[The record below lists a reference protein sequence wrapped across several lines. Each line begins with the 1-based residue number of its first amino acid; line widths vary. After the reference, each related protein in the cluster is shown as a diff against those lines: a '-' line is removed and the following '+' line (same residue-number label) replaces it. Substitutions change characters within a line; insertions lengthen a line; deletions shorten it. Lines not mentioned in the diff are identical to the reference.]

1 MSSISSYADIIR
13 RKKEIELQKEFLWE
27 EISQLHKSDSS
38 QAKSYWV
45 QQLMSIDPAIILQ
58 TWKIAVQVRNYFKS
72 DSPDED

>member
-1 MSSISSYADIIR
+1 MSSISTYTDIVR
-13 RKKEIELQKEFLWE
+13 RKKEIELQKKFLWE

-38 QAKSYWV
+38 QGKSFWV
-45 QQLMSIDPAIILQ
+45 QQLMSIDPAVILQ

>member
-27 EISQLHKSDSS
+27 EISQLHKSDSG
-38 QAKSYWV
+38 QGKSFWV
-45 QQLMSIDPAIILQ
+45 QQLMSIDPAVILQ
-58 TWKIAVQVRNYFKS
+58 TWKIAVQVRSYFKS